1 MVSDAPPTIPISQ
14 RGHTMVAP
22 RDWLKRTAGDAGD
35 LRGALDAI
43 REKHGKGA
51 TSFLAGLCGVSKGT
65 AARWLSGKQSPNPR
79 VPGRVD
85 AIRKAGDRIA
95 AARKIRRMRTVRPRM
110 VAVEELSPATAGP
123 GGFRQIDSD
132 INLGVMS
139 DRIAEAW
146 ERGDEA
152 EAAKL
157 LDQALIAGYAG
168 EDVTDDTGL
177 AALLSISDFMVE
189 PDVTWE

>member
-1 MVSDAPPTIPISQ
+1 
-14 RGHTMVAP
+14 MVAP

-51 TSFLAGLCGVSKGT
+51 SGFLAGLCGVSKGT
-65 AARWLSGKQSPNPR
+65 AARWLSGKQSPSSR
-79 VPGRVD
+79 VPGRVA
-85 AIRKAGDRIA
+85 AIRGAGDRIA
-95 AARKIRRMRTVRPRM
+95 AAKKVRGMRSVRPRM

-123 GGFRQIDSD
+123 GGFRQIESAID
-132 INLGVMS
+132 LGVMS
-139 DRIAEAW
+139 DRIADAL
-146 ERGDEA
+146 ERGDDA
-152 EAAKL
+152 EAANL
-157 LDQALIAGYAG
+157 LNQALIAGYAG

-189 PDVTWE
+189 PEVTWE